1 MGCTPKRLR
10 GTPGPVHRSVL
21 ITAGLLAVLAG
32 CREPGLTVSVQ
43 GRGTVTFGNEVCTSE
58 CSWPWREGVEPLAV
72 PAAGNAFL
80 GWSDGCVG
88 ARSCTR
94 GAVVT
99 ARFTERYRLRGEVRG
114 AGRIE
119 RDGQSWSG
127 DEVWLARQDTAAV
140 RAVPAAD
147 WAFASWR
154 GGCGEEPSCTLA
166 NLTED
171 VTLLAAFEPMV
182 NLAVIGPGTVAI
194 SDGGL
199 CAGVCRLRIPSEG
212 FLLEPRAAADAW
224 LKSVSPACAS
234 PCRVEPAAGPARLT
248 FEFEPTIT
256 VQVSG
261 DGLGRA
267 VLDSST
273 EAWSCDAGVCRRG
286 AATGSVSVFRA
297 EADPF
302 THPGRWNGACVPGS
316 DAGVCVV
323 DGGGTITVN
332 FVHKV
337 ASLRSTG
344 TGHELLD
351 CGGRPFHV
359 TWGSDPD
366 AGIAVENLNDRT
378 VTHYAPSALYV
389 AVACNAERLVF
400 SFDHTTVGQPVLGRF
415 PPAPPPGAA
424 GLLVWT
430 SLSDGGVVDETVVGS
445 VGTNRLSGLAVD
457 ESGRAIVGLS
467 RFNTTLGA
475 PPGFAGLVV
484 SANGVVHHTIVLGQA
499 GGALAA
505 AGPNGEFA
513 FLGAYIGTSPSLC
526 GRPPSTTGE
535 PAPFAVLFDRE
546 GRCVRS
552 EYGTSTVAAQTRAI
566 TPTIAD
572 AGVGFV
578 VKANGPMTF
587 AGVSYSGRGEAEFV
601 GLLSHTGVVLER
613 IEPLGACPAPG
624 FQSGPGVF
632 LSHADEGRLV
642 IAGVSL
648 CPALS
653 VGGNVI
659 SFPISPAAVLFTA
672 SPLASRAPGFQL
684 ATRYNAVFSRSTFW
698 RPPVGFALIGANSTE
713 GVSFGP
719 GKTIRS
725 TTPTLVELRVVP

>member
-1 MGCTPKRLR
+1 M
-10 GTPGPVHRSVL
+10 
-21 ITAGLLAVLAG
+21 
-32 CREPGLTVSVQ
+32 SVQ
-43 GRGTVTFGNEVCTSE
+43 GRGTVTFGNEVCASE
-58 CSWPWREGVEPLAV
+58 CSWPWREGVEPLAM

-88 ARSCTR
+88 TRSCTR

-114 AGRIE
+114 AGRLE
-119 RDGQSWSG
+119 RDGQPWPG
-127 DEVWLARQDTAAV
+127 DDVWLARKDTAAV

-147 WAFASWR
+147 WAFGSWR
-154 GGCGEEPSCTLA
+154 GGCGDEPSCTLA
-166 NLTED
+166 NLMED
-171 VTLLAAFEPMV
+171 VTLLATFEPVV
-182 NLAVIGPGTVAI
+182 NIAVIGPGTVATN
-194 SDGGL
+194 DGGL

-212 FLLEPRAAADAW
+212 LLLEPRAGADAW
-224 LKSVSPACAS
+224 LKSVSPACDS
-234 PCRVEPAAGPARLT
+234 PCRVEPAAGPAQLT

-261 DGLGRA
+261 DGVGRA

-302 THPGRWNGACVPGS
+302 THPGRWNGACVPGT
-316 DAGVCVV
+316 DAGVCAV

-344 TGHELLD
+344 TGYELLD
-351 CGGRPFHV
+351 CGGQPFHV

-366 AGIAVENLNDRT
+366 AGIAVENVNDRT
-378 VTHYAPSALYV
+378 VVRYAPSALYT

-400 SFDHTTVGQPVLGRF
+400 SFNHTTPGQPVLGRF
-415 PPAPPPGAA
+415 PPAPAPGTR

-430 SLSDGGVVDETVVGS
+430 SVRDGGVVDETVVGS
-445 VGTNRLSGLAVD
+445 QTTARLAGLALD
-457 ESGRAIVGLS
+457 ETGRAVVGLAH
-467 RFNTTLGA
+467 FNPTLGVA
-475 PPGFAGLVV
+475 AGLTGLVV
-484 SANGVVHHTIVLGQA
+484 TADGVVHHTIALAQT
-499 GGALAA
+499 GGILFAA
-505 AGPNGEFA
+505 AGPRGEFA
-513 FLGAYIGTSPSLC
+513 FLGDYVGTSPGFC
-526 GRPPSTTGE
+526 GRPPSTTIE
-535 PAPFAVLFDRE
+535 RAPFAVLFDRE
-546 GRCVRS
+546 GRCVS
-552 EYGTSTVAAQTRAI
+552 SDYGTSTVAATTRAI

-572 AGVGFV
+572 AGVGFLI
-578 VKANGPMTF
+578 KTNGPMTF
-587 AGVSYSGRGEAEFV
+587 AGVSYSGSGEAEFL
-601 GLLSHTGVVLER
+601 GLLRNAGVVLER
-613 IEPLGACPAPG
+613 IEPLGVCPAPG
-624 FQSGPGVF
+624 FQSGPGF
-632 LSHADEGRLV
+632 LVSHAGEGRLV

-672 SPLASRAPGFQL
+672 SPLPSRAPGFQL
-684 ATRYNAVFSRSTFW
+684 ATRHNTLFSRTTFW
-698 RPPVGFALIGANSTE
+698 RPPVGFALIGPNATE

-725 TTPTLVELRVVP
+725 TTPTLVELRVSP